1 MAWSR
6 KDEMESRETRW
17 REGELRESRDA
28 TWARKTKEEKAGSVE
43 IGAGECGADGATRNH
58 AKGKTNRG
66 DEAGEGAGGSD
77 KGIST
82 TKDDVKKR
90 EEAGRILES
99 FSYEA
104 LVLFEVMYK
113 SVQMAEAGRAAA
125 KAKAERLQEQ
135 LEACEERVEA
145 G

>member
-17 REGELRESRDA
+17 REEELRESCDA

-43 IGAGECGADGATRNH
+43 IGAGECGADGAPRNH
-58 AKGKTNRG
+58 AKGKANRG
-66 DEAGEGAGGSD
+66 DGTGEGAEGSD

-82 TKDDVKKR
+82 TKDDGKVR
-90 EEAGRILES
+90 EEAGRIVES

-104 LVLFEVMYK
+104 AALFEFMCK
-113 SVQMAEAGRAAA
+113 SGKVAEDFVSSA
-125 KAKAERLQEQ
+125 
-135 LEACEERVEA
+135 
-145 G
+145 